1 MQQNNRIPRWL
12 VESDPSWEKSVNSD
26 IGMLRWVNK
35 GTQMQAVCS
44 PTSMFCEIVSQDEG
58 KAETAGLLGIA
69 DKMSN
74 LNKSNNTALSSG
86 ASDIA
91 KYLSSRYLNPGIDG
105 PRFDLRKFQRF

>member
-26 IGMLRWVNK
+26 IGMLRWVKK

-58 KAETAGLLGIA
+58 NAETAGLSGIV
-69 DKMSN
+69 DKMHN
-74 LNKSNNTALSSG
+74 MNKSTNPSLSSG
-86 ASDIA
+86 SSDIT
-91 KYLSSRYLNPGIDG
+91 KYLTSRYLNPGING
-105 PRFDLRKFQRF
+105 PRFDLRKFQRS